1 MEENTYSPQPSSEYN
16 NNNSRKDSRVIIY
29 SILAAL
35 LLGTWGYFIYDKNKS
50 SKELDTMTSQNTLV
64 TSERDQV
71 RELYNSSLSR
81 LDSMM
86 GINQNLSDS
95 LNSSS
100 GEIANLRSEIRRIL
114 NDNKA
119 TSADLARARTMI
131 KQLNSRIET
140 LAADVERLEGEN
152 EQLLVDNQRIST
164 EKQVLET
171 DLQTV
176 RTEKTEIQRSLDE
189 TADVGSTLHASN
201 ISIAAINEKNSGKEK
216 STTTAK
222 RADKL
227 RIAFDL
233 DPNRL
238 AKSGDKEIYVMV
250 TAPDGTAISTS
261 NYLTTR
267 EDGEKPIAAKITVP
281 YEVNRRT
288 PVSFDWRSDNG
299 FQTGDYKIE
308 IYHNG
313 FKIGEGVRTLKK
325 GGLFG

>member
-1 MEENTYSPQPSSEYN
+1 MQDNTYNQPNPSNPNPE
-16 NNNSRKDSRVIIY
+16 RKDSRMLIY
-29 SILAAL
+29 GVLAAL
-35 LLGTWGYFIYDKNKS
+35 LLGTWGYLIYDKNKS
-50 SKELDTMTSQNTLV
+50 GKDMDTLTSQNTLV

-71 RELYNSSLSR
+71 RELYNLSLSR

-86 GINQNLSDS
+86 GVNQNLNDS
-95 LNSSS
+95 LSSSS

-114 NDNKA
+114 SDNKA

-152 EQLLVDNQRIST
+152 EQLLVDNERITT
-164 EKQVLET
+164 EKQTLAT
-171 DLQTV
+171 DLEVV
-176 RTEKTEIQRSLDE
+176 RTERTNIQKTLDE
-189 TADVGSTLHASN
+189 TTDVGSTLNASN
-201 ISIAAINEKNSGKEK
+201 IAIAAINEKNSGKEK
-216 STTTAK
+216 STTTAR

-227 RIAFDL
+227 RISFDL

-238 AKSGDKEIYVMV
+238 AKSGEKEIYVAV

-261 NYLTTR
+261 NFLTTR
-267 EDGEKPIAAKITVP
+267 EEGEKPVAAKITVP
-281 YEVNRRT
+281 YETGRRT

-313 FKIGEGVRTLKK
+313 FKIGEGVRNLKK
-325 GGLFG
+325 GGLFS